1 MEPDERTTIDFCDST
16 AGTEASRILEVG
28 TKFKS

>member
-16 AGTEASRILEVG
+16 TGIEASRILEVG